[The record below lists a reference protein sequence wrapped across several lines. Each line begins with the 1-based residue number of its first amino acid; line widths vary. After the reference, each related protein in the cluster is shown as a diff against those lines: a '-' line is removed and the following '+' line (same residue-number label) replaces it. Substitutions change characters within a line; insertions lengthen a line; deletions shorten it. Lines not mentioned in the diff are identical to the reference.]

1 MKTRFKYFFLTYVF
15 FVLIFIIQKPL
26 FMLYH
31 LPLFKEATWKDWF
44 LVPYHGL
51 PLDFSLA
58 GYLTIIPGLLLICT
72 IWSRKRLWRRLA
84 KAYFAVIAIILS
96 AVFVIDLGLYRYWG
110 FRLDAT
116 PLFYFC
122 SSPGDALA
130 SASAWELIGGIVTLL
145 LMTALLYALFYLLL
159 RDDVLEKKLLP
170 LNRPFFT
177 FLFVLL
183 WAALFIPIRGG
194 FKASTMNIGKV
205 YFSENMR
212 LNHAATNPL
221 FSLLVSLIKQENF
234 KQQYRFMK
242 DDEANKLVAQ
252 MYDQDV
258 VHRSYQ
264 APQQWI
270 LTTARPNIL
279 FVVMESF
286 SSKLMASLGG
296 ERNVAVNLDR
306 LSAEGLLFRH
316 FYATSFRTD
325 RGLVSI
331 LSGFPSLPTNSIMKM
346 PKVSQSLPSLA
357 ASLRKVGYTADY
369 YYGGDA
375 DFTNMR
381 SYLKGT
387 GFETIVCD
395 EDFPL
400 SDRLSKWGVPDH
412 LLFEKV
418 LSNLRQ
424 NKRQKPW
431 FKVVQTLSSHEP
443 FDVPYHRLN
452 DKILNAFAYTDSC
465 VGHFVDELKKL
476 PLWKKTLIVLVPDHL
491 GCYPQDIDNLSV
503 ERYQIPLIFLG
514 GALKGPGTVDIHGSQ
529 TDIAATLLGQMGIA
543 HHEFTYSKDMFNPS
557 SPHFAFFTF
566 PDAFGLVDEDNQVVF
581 NNESKKV
588 VLDRGKRP
596 GKNLKRGKAYLQKIY
611 DTIDRLATE
620 PVKEGNRHEVRRE

>member
-31 LPLFKEATWKDWF
+31 LSLFKEARWQDWF

-84 KAYFAVIAIILS
+84 KTYFAVIAIVLS
-96 AVFVIDLGLYRYWG
+96 SVFVIDLGLYRYWG

-130 SASAWELIGGIVTLL
+130 SAGAWELIGGIVAFMVLA
-145 LMTALLYALFYLLL
+145 ALLYALFHLLL

-177 FLFVLL
+177 LLFVLL

-194 FKASTMNIGKV
+194 FTVSTMNVGKV

-221 FSLLVSLIKQENF
+221 FSLLVSLLQQENF
-234 KQQYRFMK
+234 KRQYRFMK
-242 DDEANKLVAQ
+242 DDEAGKLVAQ

-258 VHRSYQ
+258 VHQSYQ
-264 APQQWI
+264 PPRQWI
-270 LTTARPNIL
+270 LTTARPNVL

-331 LSGFPSLPTNSIMKM
+331 LSGFPSLPTNSLMKM
-346 PKVSQSLPSLA
+346 PKVSQGLPSIA
-357 ASLRKVGYTADY
+357 ACLRKVGYTAEY

-387 GFETIVCD
+387 GFGKIVCD
-395 EDFPL
+395 EDFPV

-418 LSNLRQ
+418 LSILQ
-424 NKRQKPW
+424 HGKHQKPW
-431 FKVVQTLSSHEP
+431 FKVVQTSSSHEP

-452 DKILNAFAYTDSC
+452 DKTLNAFAYTDSC

-476 PLWKKTLIVLVPDHL
+476 PLWKNTLVVLVPDHL

-514 GALKGPGTVDIHGSQ
+514 GALKGPGTVGVCGSQ

-581 NNESKKV
+581 NNVSKTV
-588 VLDRGKRP
+588 VLDRGKRS

-620 PVKEGNRHEVRRE
+620 PVKAGDKH

>member
-58 GYLTIIPGLLLICT
+58 GYLTLIPGLLLICT

-84 KAYFAVIAIILS
+84 KAYFAIIAIVLS

-110 FRLDAT
+110 FRLDTT

-130 SASAWELIGGIVTLL
+130 SASAWELIGGIVALL
-145 LMTALLYALFYLLL
+145 LMTFLLYALFYLLL

-177 FLFVLL
+177 LLFVLL

-194 FKASTMNIGKV
+194 FKVSTMNIGKV
-205 YFSENMR
+205 YFSESMR

-221 FSLLVSLIKQENF
+221 FSLLASSQKQVSF

-242 DDEANKLVAQ
+242 DDEANKLAAQ

-331 LSGFPSLPTNSIMKM
+331 LSGFPSQPTTSIMKM
-346 PKVSQSLPSLA
+346 PKVSQSLPSIA

-387 GFETIVCD
+387 GFEKIVCD
-395 EDFPL
+395 DDFPV
-400 SDRLSKWGVPDH
+400 SDRLSKWGAPDH

-418 LSNLRQ
+418 LSNLQQ
-424 NKRQKPW
+424 NKHQKPW
-431 FKVVQTLSSHEP
+431 FKVVQTSSSHEP

-452 DKILNAFAYTDSC
+452 DKVLNAFAYTDSC

-476 PLWKKTLIVLVPDHL
+476 PLWKNTLVVLVPDHL
-491 GCYPQDIDNLSV
+491 GCYPKDIDNLSV

-543 HHEFTYSKDMFNPS
+543 HHEFTYSKDIFNPS

-566 PDAFGLVDEDNQVVF
+566 PDAFGLVDEDYQVVF

-620 PVKEGNRHEVRRE
+620 PVKEGNRH

>member
-84 KAYFAVIAIILS
+84 KAYFAIIAIILS

-110 FRLDAT
+110 FRLDTT

-130 SASAWELIGGIVTLL
+130 SASAWELIGGVMALL

-194 FKASTMNIGKV
+194 FKVSTMNIGKV

-221 FSLLVSLIKQENF
+221 FSLLASSQKQVSF

-264 APQQWI
+264 PPQQWI

-331 LSGFPSLPTNSIMKM
+331 LSGFPSQPTTSIMKM
-346 PKVSQSLPSLA
+346 PKVSQSLPSIA

-387 GFETIVCD
+387 GFEKIVCD
-395 EDFPL
+395 DDFPV
-400 SDRLSKWGVPDH
+400 SDRLSKWGAPDH

-424 NKRQKPW
+424 NKHQKPW
-431 FKVVQTLSSHEP
+431 FKVVQTSSSHEP

-452 DKILNAFAYTDSC
+452 DKVLNAFAYTDSC

-476 PLWKKTLIVLVPDHL
+476 PLWKNTLVVLVPDHL

-620 PVKEGNRHEVRRE
+620 PVKESNRHEVRRQ

>member
-58 GYLTIIPGLLLICT
+58 GYLTLIPGLLLICT

-84 KAYFAVIAIILS
+84 KAYFAIIAIVLS

-110 FRLDAT
+110 FRLDST

-130 SASAWELIGGIVTLL
+130 SASAWELIGGIVALL
-145 LMTALLYALFYLLL
+145 LMAVLLYALFYLML
-159 RDDVLEKKLLP
+159 RNDVLEKKLLP

-177 FLFVLL
+177 LLFVLL

-194 FKASTMNIGKV
+194 FKVSTMNIGKV

-346 PKVSQSLPSLA
+346 PKVSQSLPSIA

-395 EDFPL
+395 EDFPV

-412 LLFEKV
+412 LLLEKV

-431 FKVVQTLSSHEP
+431 LKVVQTLSSHEP

-476 PLWKKTLIVLVPDHL
+476 PLWKNTLVVLVPDHL

-596 GKNLKRGKAYLQKIY
+596 GKNLKRGQAYLQKIY

-620 PVKEGNRHEVRRE
+620 PVKEGNRHEVRKQ

>member
-31 LPLFKEATWKDWF
+31 LSLFKEARWQDWF

-58 GYLTIIPGLLLICT
+58 GYLTVIPGLLLICT

-84 KAYFAVIAIILS
+84 KTYFAVIAIVLS

-130 SASAWELIGGIVTLL
+130 SAGAWELIGGIVAFMVLA
-145 LMTALLYALFYLLL
+145 ALLYALFHLLL

-177 FLFVLL
+177 LLFVLL

-194 FKASTMNIGKV
+194 FTVSTMNVGKV

-221 FSLLVSLIKQENF
+221 FSLLVSLLQQENF
-234 KQQYRFMK
+234 KRQYRFMK
-242 DDEANKLVAQ
+242 DDEAGKLVAQ

-258 VHRSYQ
+258 VHQSYQ
-264 APQQWI
+264 PPRQWI

-331 LSGFPSLPTNSIMKM
+331 LSGFPSLPTNSLMKM
-346 PKVSQSLPSLA
+346 PKVSQGLPSIA
-357 ASLRKVGYTADY
+357 ACLRKVGYTAEY

-387 GFETIVCD
+387 GFGKIVCD
-395 EDFPL
+395 EDFPV

-418 LSNLRQ
+418 LSILQ
-424 NKRQKPW
+424 HGKHQKPW
-431 FKVVQTLSSHEP
+431 FKVVQTSSSHEP

-452 DKILNAFAYTDSC
+452 DKTLNAFAYTDSC
-465 VGHFVDELKKL
+465 VGHFVDDLKKL
-476 PLWKKTLIVLVPDHL
+476 PLWKNTLVVLVPDHL

-514 GALKGPGTVDIHGSQ
+514 GALKGPGTVGVCGSQ

-581 NNESKKV
+581 NNVSKTV
-588 VLDRGKRP
+588 VLDRGKRS

-620 PVKEGNRHEVRRE
+620 PVKAGDKH

>member
-58 GYLTIIPGLLLICT
+58 GYLTLIPGLLLICT

-84 KAYFAVIAIILS
+84 KAYFAVIAIVLS

-110 FRLDAT
+110 FRLDTT

-130 SASAWELIGGIVTLL
+130 SASAWELIGGIVALL
-145 LMTALLYALFYLLL
+145 LMTFLLYALFYLLL

-177 FLFVLL
+177 LLFVLL

-194 FKASTMNIGKV
+194 FKVSTMNIGKV

-221 FSLLVSLIKQENF
+221 FSLLASSQKQVSF

-331 LSGFPSLPTNSIMKM
+331 LSGFPSQPTTSIMKM
-346 PKVSQSLPSLA
+346 PKVSQSLPSIA

-387 GFETIVCD
+387 GFEKIVCD
-395 EDFPL
+395 EDFSV
-400 SDRLSKWGVPDH
+400 SDRLSKWGAPDH

-431 FKVVQTLSSHEP
+431 FKVVQTSSSHEP

-452 DKILNAFAYTDSC
+452 DKVLNAFAYTDSC

-476 PLWKKTLIVLVPDHL
+476 PLWKNTLVVLVPDHL
-491 GCYPQDIDNLSV
+491 GCYPQNIDNLSV

-514 GALKGPGTVDIHGSQ
+514 GALKGPGTVDVHGSQ

-543 HHEFTYSKDMFNPS
+543 HHEFTYSKDIFNPS

-596 GKNLKRGKAYLQKIY
+596 RKNLKRGKAYLQKIY
-611 DTIDRLATE
+611 DTIDRLSTE
-620 PVKEGNRHEVRRE
+620 PVKEGNRH

>member
-58 GYLTIIPGLLLICT
+58 GYLTLIPGLLLICT

-84 KAYFAVIAIILS
+84 KAYFAVIAIVLS
-96 AVFVIDLGLYRYWG
+96 AVFVIDLGLYQYWG
-110 FRLDAT
+110 FRLDTT

-122 SSPGDALA
+122 SSPGNALA
-130 SASAWELIGGIVTLL
+130 SASAWELIGGIVALL
-145 LMTALLYALFYLLL
+145 LMTFLLYALFYLLL

-177 FLFVLL
+177 LLFVLL

-194 FKASTMNIGKV
+194 FKVSTMNIGKV

-258 VHRSYQ
+258 EHRSYQ

-331 LSGFPSLPTNSIMKM
+331 LSGFPSQPTTSIMKM

-395 EDFPL
+395 EDFSL

-465 VGHFVDELKKL
+465 VGHFLDELKKL
-476 PLWKKTLIVLVPDHL
+476 PLWKNTLVVLVPDHL

-514 GALKGPGTVDIHGSQ
+514 GALKGPGAVDIHGSQ

-543 HHEFTYSKDMFNPS
+543 HHEFTYSKDIFNPS

-620 PVKEGNRHEVRRE
+620 PVKEGNRH

>member
-58 GYLTIIPGLLLICT
+58 GYLTLIPGLLLICT

-84 KAYFAVIAIILS
+84 KAYFAIIAIILS

-110 FRLDAT
+110 FRLDTT

-130 SASAWELIGGIVTLL
+130 SASAWELIGGIVALL
-145 LMTALLYALFYLLL
+145 LMAVLLYALFYLML
-159 RDDVLEKKLLP
+159 RNDVLEKKLLP

-194 FKASTMNIGKV
+194 FKVSTMNIGKV

-221 FSLLVSLIKQENF
+221 FSLLASSQKQESF

-242 DDEANKLVAQ
+242 DDEANKLAAQ

-331 LSGFPSLPTNSIMKM
+331 LSGFPSQPTTSIMKM
-346 PKVSQSLPSLA
+346 PKVSQCLPSIA

-387 GFETIVCD
+387 GFEKIVCD
-395 EDFPL
+395 EDFPV
-400 SDRLSKWGVPDH
+400 SDRLSKWGAPDH

-418 LSNLRQ
+418 LSNLQQ
-424 NKRQKPW
+424 NKHQKPW
-431 FKVVQTLSSHEP
+431 FKVVQTSSSHEP

-476 PLWKKTLIVLVPDHL
+476 PLWKNTLVVLVPDHL

-514 GALKGPGTVDIHGSQ
+514 GALKEPGTVDIHGSQ

-596 GKNLKRGKAYLQKIY
+596 GKNLKRGQAYLQKIY

-620 PVKEGNRHEVRRE
+620 PVKEGNRHEVRRQ

>member
-84 KAYFAVIAIILS
+84 KAYFAIIAIVLS

-110 FRLDAT
+110 FRLDST

-130 SASAWELIGGIVTLL
+130 SASAWELIGGIVALL
-145 LMTALLYALFYLLL
+145 LMAVLLYALFYLML
-159 RDDVLEKKLLP
+159 RNDVLEKKLLP

-177 FLFVLL
+177 LLFVLL

-194 FKASTMNIGKV
+194 FKVSTMNIGKV

-346 PKVSQSLPSLA
+346 PKVSQSLPSIA

-395 EDFPL
+395 EDFPV

-412 LLFEKV
+412 LLLEKV

-431 FKVVQTLSSHEP
+431 LKVVQTLSSHEP

-476 PLWKKTLIVLVPDHL
+476 PLWKNTLVVLVPDHL

-620 PVKEGNRHEVRRE
+620 PVKEGNRH

>member
-31 LPLFKEATWKDWF
+31 LSLFKEARWQDWF

-84 KAYFAVIAIILS
+84 KTYFAVIAIVLS

-130 SASAWELIGGIVTLL
+130 SAGAWELIGGIVAFMVLA
-145 LMTALLYALFYLLL
+145 ALLYALFHLLL

-177 FLFVLL
+177 LLFVLL

-194 FKASTMNIGKV
+194 FTVSTMNVGKV

-221 FSLLVSLIKQENF
+221 FSLLVSLLQQENF
-234 KQQYRFMK
+234 KRQYRFMK
-242 DDEANKLVAQ
+242 DDEAGKLVAQ

-258 VHRSYQ
+258 VHQSYQ
-264 APQQWI
+264 PPKQWI

-331 LSGFPSLPTNSIMKM
+331 LSGFPSLPTNSLMKM
-346 PKVSQSLPSLA
+346 PKVSQGLPSIA
-357 ASLRKVGYTADY
+357 ACLRKVGYTAEY

-387 GFETIVCD
+387 GFGKIVCD
-395 EDFPL
+395 EDFPV

-418 LSNLRQ
+418 LSILQ
-424 NKRQKPW
+424 HGKHQKPW
-431 FKVVQTLSSHEP
+431 FKVVQTSSSHEP

-452 DKILNAFAYTDSC
+452 DKTLNAFAYTDSC

-476 PLWKKTLIVLVPDHL
+476 PLWKNTLVVLVPDHL

-514 GALKGPGTVDIHGSQ
+514 GALKGPGTVGVCGSQ

-581 NNESKKV
+581 NNVSKTV
-588 VLDRGKRP
+588 VLDRGKRS
-596 GKNLKRGKAYLQKIY
+596 GKNLKRGQAYLQKIY

-620 PVKEGNRHEVRRE
+620 PVKAGDKH